1 MWSNRTQKAR
11 RPLKQDEAGFSLI
24 EMVVAMLM
32 MLVGLLALASAIGYA
47 FMASNRGRNI
57 TNTKLLVVSILE
69 QMETLRN
76 TQQLSF
82 GQIANTGS
90 VDNTGAPQ
98 TFNGFPTTFQPVSS
112 DPGPDAIFGTTD
124 DLSIAPGPDG
134 VYGTSD
140 DTLDQTKAAPNYSRQ
155 VIITNLNPDLKRVQ
169 VTLRYPGAA
178 GETQTMVGVSYL
190 NNDSRSN
197 FRP

>member
-1 MWSNRTQKAR
+1 
-11 RPLKQDEAGFSLI
+11 
-24 EMVVAMLM
+24 MVIAMLM

-47 FMASNRGRNI
+47 YMASNRGRAV

-82 GQIANTGS
+82 GQIANAGS
-90 VDNTGAPQ
+90 VDNTGTTQ
-98 TFNGFPTTFQPVSS
+98 SFNGFPTTYQPVSS

-134 VYGTSD
+134 VYGTTD
-140 DTLDQTKAAPNYSRQ
+140 DVLDQTKAVTGYSRQ
-155 VIITNLNPDLKRVQ
+155 ITITSLNAGLKRVQ
-169 VTLRYPGAA
+169 VSLRYPGGA
-178 GETQTMVGVSYL
+178 GDMQTMVGVSYL
-190 NNDSRSN
+190 NDDSRSN